1 MGIKD
6 KLKENSNKLL
16 NIASENATK
25 AFDYPKIKSQQL
37 KDAINLKIREKAILA
52 TKARLVENYKTFD
65 DYSDE
70 QLEIIIADEERKIV
84 DDLKTKSL
92 VVALAA
98 LGLNFFV
105 QRYIMFKQVKS
116 ALFWYYLFKFRRRVI
131 LIVLLLVIAFFAN
144 AIYGDVIEY
153 LKLKDRLEFL
163 EIALISKWTV
173 IIFNIVFSS
182 YLILTIFKKEEKEQK
197 NVEVKKEIQK
207 KEEKFTKREKE
218 FLYKKKLKTKAD
230 LLVEK

>member
-25 AFDYPKIKSQQL
+25 AFDYPKIKSKQI

-98 LGLNFFV
+98 LGINFFV
-105 QRYIMFKQVKS
+105 
-116 ALFWYYLFKFRRRVI
+116 
-131 LIVLLLVIAFFAN
+131 
-144 AIYGDVIEY
+144 
-153 LKLKDRLEFL
+153 
-163 EIALISKWTV
+163 
-173 IIFNIVFSS
+173 
-182 YLILTIFKKEEKEQK
+182 
-197 NVEVKKEIQK
+197 
-207 KEEKFTKREKE
+207 
-218 FLYKKKLKTKAD
+218 
-230 LLVEK
+230 

>member
-16 NIASENATK
+16 NLASENTTK
-25 AFDYPKIKSQQL
+25 AFDYSKIKSEQL
-37 KDAINLKIREKAILA
+37 KNAINLKIREKAILA

-105 QRYIMFKQVKS
+105 
-116 ALFWYYLFKFRRRVI
+116 
-131 LIVLLLVIAFFAN
+131 
-144 AIYGDVIEY
+144 
-153 LKLKDRLEFL
+153 
-163 EIALISKWTV
+163 
-173 IIFNIVFSS
+173 
-182 YLILTIFKKEEKEQK
+182 
-197 NVEVKKEIQK
+197 
-207 KEEKFTKREKE
+207 
-218 FLYKKKLKTKAD
+218 
-230 LLVEK
+230 

>member
-1 MGIKD
+1 MGIKN

-25 AFDYPKIKSQQL
+25 AFDYSKIKSQQI

-52 TKARLVENYKTFD
+52 TKVRLVENYKTFD

-84 DDLKTKSL
+84 DNLKTKSL

-105 QRYIMFKQVKS
+105 
-116 ALFWYYLFKFRRRVI
+116 
-131 LIVLLLVIAFFAN
+131 
-144 AIYGDVIEY
+144 
-153 LKLKDRLEFL
+153 
-163 EIALISKWTV
+163 
-173 IIFNIVFSS
+173 
-182 YLILTIFKKEEKEQK
+182 
-197 NVEVKKEIQK
+197 
-207 KEEKFTKREKE
+207 
-218 FLYKKKLKTKAD
+218 
-230 LLVEK
+230 